1 MIDRINKNINQLQI
15 ENQRLNQ
22 ELSDNKRKIKE
33 ITKEYSDYKSS
44 RETNVQLFYICYIY
58 NDKIVKRCIK

>member
-33 ITKEYSDYKSS
+33 ITKEYSNYKSS
-44 RETNVQLFYICYIY
+44 RETNV
-58 NDKIVKRCIK
+58 